1 MTLYRRQLPKPSPPK
16 KKCKKTKWLS
26 EEGLQKSE
34 EKKRSERQKRKGK
47 IYPTECRIP
56 ENSKERCESFLK

>member
-1 MTLYRRQLPKPSPPK
+1 MK
-16 KKCKKTKWLS
+16 KKTKWLS